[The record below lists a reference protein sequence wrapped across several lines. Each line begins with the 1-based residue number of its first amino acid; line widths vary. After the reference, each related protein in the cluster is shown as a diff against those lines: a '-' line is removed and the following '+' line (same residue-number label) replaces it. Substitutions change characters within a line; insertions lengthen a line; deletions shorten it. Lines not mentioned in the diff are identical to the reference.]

1 MPQTSRP
8 RRELHGARLVIFT
21 ALLGVHGLAVFL
33 LAMQRNAGSH
43 TPDDAFATTLF
54 FVDRSEPRKPARAM
68 RLRAPSP
75 AKPVAKQATPQGAPL
90 PETPVP
96 ATAPVAI
103 DWAKE
108 AERAATHSIEA
119 EEEARRRA
127 SGLIP
132 GRGPNFGTT
141 LARPATHEFGWDH
154 AHIHRV
160 EQIPDGGLIVNL
172 NDRCAIVIKFPWLLG
187 GCKLGKI
194 EARGDLFS
202 HMHDD

>member
-1 MPQTSRP
+1 MPQSSRP
-8 RRELHGARLVIFT
+8 RRELHRARLVIFT
-21 ALLGVHGLAVFL
+21 ALLGVHGLAVLL

-43 TPDDAFATTLF
+43 TPDDGFATTVF
-54 FVDRSEPRKPARAM
+54 FVERNEPRKPIRTM
-68 RLRAPSP
+68 TLRAPSP
-75 AKPVAKQATPQGAPL
+75 AKPVAKRATPQGPPL
-90 PETPVP
+90 PESPVP
-96 ATAPVAI
+96 ATVPVAI

-108 AERAATHSIEA
+108 AERAAAHSIE
-119 EEEARRRA
+119 
-127 SGLIP
+127 
-132 GRGPNFGTT
+132 GRGPKIGTAE
-141 LARPATHEFGWDH
+141 ARHATHEFGWDH

-172 NDRCAIVIKFPWLLG
+172 NDRCAIVIKFPMLLG

>member
-1 MPQTSRP
+1 MPQSSRP
-8 RRELHGARLVIFT
+8 RRELQGARLVIFM

-33 LAMQRNAGSH
+33 LAIQRNAGSH
-43 TPDDAFATTLF
+43 TPDDGFSTTVF
-54 FVDRSEPRKPARAM
+54 FVDRSEPRKPARPM
-68 RLRAPSP
+68 TLRAPSP
-75 AKPVAKQATPQGAPL
+75 AKPVAKQETPEGAPE
-90 PETPVP
+90 PETP

-108 AERAATHSIEA
+108 AERAAAHSIEA

-132 GRGPNFGTT
+132 GRGPNIGTAV
-141 LARPATHEFGWDH
+141 ARHAPHEFGWDH

-172 NDRCAIVIKFPWLLG
+172 NDRCAIVIRFPMLLG

>member
-1 MPQTSRP
+1 MPLSSRP
-8 RRELHGARLVIFT
+8 RRELHGARLVIFM

-33 LAMQRNAGSH
+33 LATQRNAGSH
-43 TPDDAFATTLF
+43 TPDDGFSTTVF
-54 FVDRSEPRKPARAM
+54 FVDRSEPREPAPAM
-68 RLRAPSP
+68 TLRAPSP
-75 AKPVAKQATPQGAPL
+75 AKPVAKQESPERAPL
-90 PETPVP
+90 PETPMP
-96 ATAPVAI
+96 ATAPVTI

-108 AERAATHSIEA
+108 AERAAARSIEA

-132 GRGPNFGTT
+132 GLGPNIGTAV
-141 LARPATHEFGWDH
+141 ARPAPHEFGWDH